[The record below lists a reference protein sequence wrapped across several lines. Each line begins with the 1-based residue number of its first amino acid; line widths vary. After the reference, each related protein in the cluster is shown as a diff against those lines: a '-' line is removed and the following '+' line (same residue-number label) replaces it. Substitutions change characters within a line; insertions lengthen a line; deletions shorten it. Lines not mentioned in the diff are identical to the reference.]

1 MSEQRNNRDL
11 MEAIERL
18 KLERKALILS
28 HVYQIP
34 EVQEIADHVG
44 DSLELSR
51 WAAKTDAE
59 VIVFCGVHFMA
70 ESAAILSPDKIVLLP
85 AAEAGC
91 PMADMVTAGALKARK
106 EEIPGVIVV
115 AYVNTTAEVKAQS
128 DIACTSANA
137 ARIIKSLPEDRT
149 ILFLPDRNLGMN
161 VAAQTGREMLYWDGF
176 CCIHDEL
183 SVGEVNDVKERY
195 PRALLLVHP
204 ECRPEVVAL
213 ADYVSS
219 TTGMLRYARES
230 THDEFIIATEIGIMH
245 QFRKQCPGKKFYE
258 ASPDM
263 VCRSMKATSLEKVQQ
278 ALLTLEPRVTVP
290 SAIRG
295 QALKCLERMLAVG

>member
-1 MSEQRNNRDL
+1 MPEQRYNRDL

-18 KLERKALILS
+18 KLERNALILS

-51 WAAKTDAE
+51 WAARTDAE

-85 AAEAGC
+85 DVEAGC
-91 PMADMVTAGALKARK
+91 PMADMVTTRALKDRK
-106 EEIPGVIVV
+106 AQIPDVIVV
-115 AYVNTTAEVKAQS
+115 AYVNTTAEVKAES

-137 ARIIKSLPEDRT
+137 ARIIKSLPEERT

-176 CCIHDEL
+176 CCIHDDL
-183 SVGEVNDVKERY
+183 TTGEVAAVKERH
-195 PRALLLVHP
+195 PKALLLVHP
-204 ECRPEVVAL
+204 ECRPEVVAM

-230 THDEFIIATEIGIMH
+230 EHDEFIIATEIGIMH
-245 QFRKQCPGKKFYE
+245 QFRKQCPGKKFYS

-263 VCRSMKATSLEKVQQ
+263 VCRSMKLTNLEKVHQ

-290 SAIRG
+290 PATRQ